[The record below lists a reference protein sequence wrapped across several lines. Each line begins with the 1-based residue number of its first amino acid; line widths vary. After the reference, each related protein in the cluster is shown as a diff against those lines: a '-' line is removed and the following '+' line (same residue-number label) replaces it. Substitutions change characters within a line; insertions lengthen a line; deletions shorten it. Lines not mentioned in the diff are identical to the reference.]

1 MKAQLIMKGVH
12 LEPGVREFFPLPR
25 LVALNL
31 YQCCITANI
40 VGDVNFRDVGTFLLH
55 LERLSWIL
63 LTSVPVPG
71 CRRAA
76 ISRTLEVER

>member
-1 MKAQLIMKGVH
+1 MIEVH
-12 LEPGVREFFPLPR
+12 LEAGVREFFPLPR

-40 VGDVNFRDVGTFLLH
+40 VGDVNFRDVGIFLLH

-63 LTSVPVPG
+63 LPSIRVPG
-71 CRRAA
+71 CRHIQYRTY
-76 ISRTLEVER
+76 RTLEVER